1 MDPRFTDHPA
11 WRLYG
16 IESYIAVPLRRRA
29 GDQFGVLCALD
40 PLPAELTEGAFTVFH
55 LLADLIAFELEADE
69 QQRHQA
75 AAVEYAQQEATVRDQ
90 FLASLAHDLKN
101 PLTSIFGYAGLVK
114 RLAERGGSITADQ
127 LSTSVEQIRHS
138 AARMAASIDEL
149 LDLTRL
155 QLHRSLELHREPT
168 DVVALVRE
176 VAAEQPLTERH
187 CLRVDGVTS
196 LVGVWDRARLT
207 RVIQNL
213 IGNAVRYSPDGGV
226 LTVTIDQDA
235 GSSGDRAV
243 VRVVDQGVGIP
254 PADLPHIFEQFRRGS
269 NVIDRVDGTGVGLF
283 SVRQIVEQHG
293 GTVTVDSHEGQGS
306 TFTISLPL

>member
-1 MDPRFTDHPA
+1 MDPRFTEHPA

-16 IESYIAVPLRRRA
+16 IESYIAVPLRRRD

-75 AAVEYAQQEATVRDQ
+75 AAVEYAHQEATVRDQ

-114 RLAERGGSITADQ
+114 RLAERGGSIPADQ

-155 QLHRSLELHREPT
+155 QLHRALELHREPT

-187 CLRVDGVTS
+187 CLRVDGVAS
-196 LVGVWDRARLT
+196 LVGMWDRARLT
-207 RVIQNL
+207 RVMQNL

-235 GSSGDRAV
+235 GPSGDRAV

-254 PADLPHIFEQFRRGS
+254 PADLPHIFDQFRRGS
-269 NVIDRVDGTGVGLF
+269 NVIGRVDGTGVGLF

-293 GTVTVDSHEGQGS
+293 GAVTVDSHEGQGS